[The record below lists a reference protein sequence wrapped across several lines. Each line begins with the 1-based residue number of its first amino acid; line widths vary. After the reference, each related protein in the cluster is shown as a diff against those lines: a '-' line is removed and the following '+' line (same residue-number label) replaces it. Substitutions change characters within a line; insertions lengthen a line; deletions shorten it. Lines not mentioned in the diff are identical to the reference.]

1 MFLGARTMREE
12 GLEKL
17 RELFEEHRREYS
29 KQRAA
34 EPEAEVKRRRL
45 EDIKDEA
52 MKEDEPA
59 KLDELYR
66 EYPAEY
72 NK

>member
-1 MFLGARTMREE
+1 M
-12 GLEKL
+12 
-17 RELFEEHRREYS
+17 
-29 KQRAA
+29 
-34 EPEAEVKRRRL
+34 KRRRL
-45 EDIKDEA
+45 EDIEDGA

-66 EYPAEY
+66 VYMAEY